1 VIMKHRDRPII
12 QDFKGIGYSK
22 IGHFKEVRSKIKE
35 LERLN
40 TELTR
45 RHNKLEAIFNSMGD
59 GLTIMD
65 RDLTIVFANNVQRN
79 MFPDIGLIGQKCHR
93 VFFRHQTPCRSCP
106 ALKTLESGKTL
117 QGESLVR
124 DGEYAGRYFE
134 WTTTPI
140 VNAFGGVEE
149 IIYLMRDVTARK
161 EYEFK
166 LMESDRMAA
175 VGFLAAGVAHE
186 INNPLTSIAGF
197 SEGLLKRIDRLREGA
212 DEKTLAAFR
221 EYLEIIHGEA
231 HRCKDVIRNLVDFS
245 RKKTDEY
252 ETILPA
258 DVIEDA
264 LSLIRQHARDNDIH
278 AVFKNSMTAG
288 LDRITGNE
296 SQLKHVFLSL
306 FNKAFKTMAEGGELV
321 VAARNAANLIEI
333 AVRKGPVGQPFQ
345 PPEDAKAVEA
355 GKNSGAQGSLS
366 LDVCYNIVRHH
377 NGELRLYCAPG
388 AEFAGFLQFPIL
400 LT

>member
-1 VIMKHRDRPII
+1 MKHRDGPII

-93 VFFRHQTPCRSCP
+93 VFFRHQAPCRSCP
-106 ALKTLESGKTL
+106 ALRTLESGETI

-140 VNAFGGVEE
+140 VNAFGKVEE
-149 IIYLMRDVTARK
+149 IIYLMRDITARK

-197 SEGLLKRIDRLREGA
+197 SEGLLKRIDRLRDGA
-212 DEKTLAAFR
+212 DEKILAAFR
-221 EYLEIIHGEA
+221 EYLEIIHDEA

-252 ETILPA
+252 EAILPA
-258 DVIEDA
+258 EVIEDA
-264 LSLIRQHARDNDIH
+264 LSLIRQHARDNAIH

-288 LDRITGNE
+288 LDRIMGNE

-306 FNKAFKTMAEGGELV
+306 FNKAFKTMPDGGELV
-321 VAARNAANLIEI
+321 VAARNDANLIEI
-333 AVRKGPVGQPFQ
+333 AVRKGPVGQPFH
-345 PPEDAKAVEA
+345 PPRDATPVEA
-355 GKNSGAQGSLS
+355 GKKSGAQGSLS
-366 LDVCYNIVRHH
+366 IDVCYNIVRHH
-377 NGELRLYCAPG
+377 NGELRLHCAPG
-388 AEFAGFLQFPIL
+388 SEFACFLQFPIL
-400 LT
+400 LA

>member
-1 VIMKHRDRPII
+1 MKHRDRPII
-12 QDFKGIGYSK
+12 QDFKGIGFSK

-45 RHNKLEAIFNSMGD
+45 RHNKLEAIFNSIGD

-65 RDLTIVFANNVQRN
+65 QDLTIVFANNVQRN

-106 ALKTLESGKTL
+106 ALRTLESGETI

-140 VNAFGGVEE
+140 VNAVGGIEE
-149 IIYLMRDVTARK
+149 IIYLMRGVTARK

-186 INNPLTSIAGF
+186 INKPLTSIAG
-197 SEGLLKRIDRLREGA
+197 
-212 DEKTLAAFR
+212 
-221 EYLEIIHGEA
+221 
-231 HRCKDVIRNLVDFS
+231 
-245 RKKTDEY
+245 
-252 ETILPA
+252 
-258 DVIEDA
+258 
-264 LSLIRQHARDNDIH
+264 
-278 AVFKNSMTAG
+278 
-288 LDRITGNE
+288 
-296 SQLKHVFLSL
+296 
-306 FNKAFKTMAEGGELV
+306 
-321 VAARNAANLIEI
+321 
-333 AVRKGPVGQPFQ
+333 
-345 PPEDAKAVEA
+345 
-355 GKNSGAQGSLS
+355 
-366 LDVCYNIVRHH
+366 
-377 NGELRLYCAPG
+377 
-388 AEFAGFLQFPIL
+388 
-400 LT
+400 

>member
-1 VIMKHRDRPII
+1 MTVKQRETPII

-59 GLTIMD
+59 GLTILD
-65 RDLTIVFANNVQRN
+65 RDLTIAFANNVQRN
-79 MFPDIGLIGQKCHR
+79 MFPEISLIGKKCHR
-93 VFFRHQTPCRSCP
+93 VFFRRQNPCRSCP
-106 ALKTLESGKTL
+106 ALKTLETGKTF
-117 QGESLVR
+117 QGESLIR
-124 DGEYAGRYFE
+124 DGEFAGRYYE

-140 VNAFGGVEE
+140 VNSFGKVDE

-197 SEGLLKRIDRLREGA
+197 SEGLLKRLNRLENA
-212 DEKTLAAFR
+212 TDDKTLAGFQ
-221 EYLEIIHGEA
+221 EYLEIIHDEA

-245 RKKTDEY
+245 RKKTDEC
-252 ETILPA
+252 EALLLA
-258 DVIEDA
+258 NLVEDA

-278 AVFKNSMTAG
+278 AVFKNSMTPG
-288 LDRITGNE
+288 LDRIMGNE
-296 SQLKHVFLSL
+296 SQIKHVFLSL
-306 FNKAFKTMAEGGELV
+306 FNKAFSAMTKGGELT
-321 VAARNAANLIEI
+321 VAVRNNANLIEI
-333 AVRKGPVGQPFQ
+333 AIRKGPTGQPFQ
-345 PPEDAKAVEA
+345 PPTGGTALSACKKNKAQA
-355 GKNSGAQGSLS
+355 SLS
-366 LDVCYNIVRHH
+366 IDVCYNIVRHH
-377 NGELRLYCAPG
+377 NGEMRLFCDPG
-388 AEFAGFLQFPIL
+388 AEFACFLQFPVL
-400 LT
+400 LS

>member
-1 VIMKHRDRPII
+1 MKHRDRPIM
-12 QDFKGIGYSK
+12 QDFKGIGFSK
-22 IGHFKEVRSKIKE
+22 VGHFKEVRSKIKE

-59 GLTIMD
+59 GLTILD

-79 MFPDIGLIGQKCHR
+79 MFPEIGLIGKKCHR
-93 VFFRHQTPCRSCP
+93 VFFRLQTTCRSCP
-106 ALKTLESGKTL
+106 AIKTLESGKTL
-117 QGESLVR
+117 QGESLIR
-124 DGEYAGRYFE
+124 DGEFAGRYYE

-140 VNAFGGVEE
+140 VNAFGKVEE
-149 IIYLMRDVTARK
+149 IIYLMRDVTSRK

-197 SEGLLKRIDRLREGA
+197 SEGLLKRIDRLRERA

-221 EYLEIIHGEA
+221 EYLEIIHSEA

-245 RKKTDEY
+245 RKKTDDY
-252 ETILPA
+252 ETIRLA
-258 DVIEDA
+258 DVVEDA
-264 LSLIRQHARDNDIH
+264 LSLVRQHARDNDIQT
-278 AVFKNSMTAG
+278 VVKNSMTPG
-288 LDRITGNE
+288 LDRVMGNE

-306 FNKAFKTMAEGGELV
+306 FNKAFKAMTQGGELV
-321 VAARNAANLIEI
+321 VAARNDANLIEMAI
-333 AVRKGPVGQPFQ
+333 RKGPVAQPFQ
-345 PPEDAKAVEA
+345 PPPA
-355 GKNSGAQGSLS
+355 GAAIETVKKRDAQGSLS
-366 LDVCYNIVRHH
+366 IDVCYNIVRHH
-377 NGELRLYCAPG
+377 NGELRLYCNPG
-388 AEFAGFLQFPIL
+388 EEFACFLQFPIL
-400 LT
+400 LS

>member
-1 VIMKHRDRPII
+1 MKHRDRPII

-65 RDLTIVFANNVQRN
+65 RDLTIVFANNVQRS
-79 MFPDIGLIGQKCHR
+79 MFPDIGMIGQKCHR
-93 VFFRHQTPCRSCP
+93 VFFRHQRPCRSCP
-106 ALKTLESGKTL
+106 ALRTLESGETL
-117 QGESLVR
+117 QGESLIR

-140 VNAFGGVEE
+140 VNAYGKVEE

-197 SEGLLKRIDRLREGA
+197 SEGLLKRIDRLRNGA

-221 EYLEIIHGEA
+221 EYLEIIHDEA

-258 DVIEDA
+258 DIIEDA

-278 AVFKNSMTAG
+278 TVFRNSMTAG
-288 LDRITGNE
+288 LDRIMGNE

-306 FNKAFKTMAEGGELV
+306 FNKAFKTMTDGGELL
-321 VAARNAANLIEI
+321 VAARNDANLIEI
-333 AVRKGPVGQPFQ
+333 AVRKGPVSQPFH
-345 PPEDAKAVEA
+345 PPEDASPVDA
-355 GKNSGAQGSLS
+355 GKKSGARGSLS

-377 NGELRLYCAPG
+377 NGELRLFCVPDS
-388 AEFAGFLQFPIL
+388 EFACFLQFPIL